1 MEKNKTIMK
10 TIVDIGNSRIR
21 VLTGELSEDTEEIKV
36 IGYSESSTLGLKKSV
51 VENPENLTNSIKTAI
66 FDAENKMDLK
76 IESVIAG
83 ISSPNIKSRTI
94 NKKIIFS
101 ECEIGE
107 SEIEELFLEAEKELL
122 PKDERVIKK
131 ELYNIRVDNSGI
143 IKNPSGIVGK
153 EIQADIHMIC
163 INELDYISYEEV
175 INRAGLTLEKL
186 VLNSYGSSESVL
198 NEEEKNMGVAL
209 IDIGEGI
216 TDILMFKNG
225 KLIYSKSIP
234 LGGMHYINDIS
245 YILEIPKEEAFDILK
260 KLKNKNVLDEKI
272 LTESGKAFTIQY
284 IKTIIDA
291 RTEDIVKFIVQTI
304 EESGFNGYLGKGIVI
319 TGGAVVLEELI
330 KKIALETG
338 YKVTKKSP
346 EPMKGLEKTEPS
358 MASIVGIL
366 IETVRDE
373 EKKIRENEIK
383 EQKYM
388 EIKEKKN
395 KEIEELSE
403 LLDDDCTERN
413 KKEKK
418 ESIFKPIVD
427 WLSNYI

>member
-1 MEKNKTIMK
+1 MEKNKAIMK

-21 VLTGELSEDTEEIKV
+21 ILTGELLKNTEEIKI
-36 IGYSESSTLGLKKSV
+36 IGYNETPTLGLKKSV
-51 VENPENLTNSIKTAI
+51 VENPENLTKSIKTAI

-107 SEIEELFLEAEKELL
+107 REIELLFLEAEKDLL
-122 PKDERVIKK
+122 PKGERVIKK
-131 ELYNIRVDNSGI
+131 ELYNIRVNNSGI

-153 EIQADIHMIC
+153 EIQADIHLIC
-163 INELDYISYEEV
+163 INELDYVSYEEV

-209 IDIGEGI
+209 IDIGNGI

-245 YILEIPKEEAFDILK
+245 YILEIPKDEAFDILK
-260 KLKNKNVLDEKI
+260 KLKNKNLLDEKI
-272 LTESGKAFTIQY
+272 LTKSGKAFTVQY

-304 EESGFNGYLGKGIVI
+304 EESGFNGYLGKGIVL

-330 KKIALETG
+330 KKITLETG
-338 YKVTKKSP
+338 YKVSQKSP
-346 EPMKGLEKTEPS
+346 QSMKGLEKTDPS
-358 MASIVGIL
+358 MASVIGIL
-366 IETVRDE
+366 MEMMKDE
-373 EKKIRENEIK
+373 EKKIKKNEIK
-383 EQKYM
+383 EYKDLKI
-388 EIKEKKN
+388 EEKKN
-395 KEIEELSE
+395 KEIEELAE
-403 LLDDDCTERN
+403 LFDSGEIE
-413 KKEKK
+413 KKAKEKK